1 MSIPN
6 PSDGAPGRPASFP
19 YTLAIFATVLYFAL
33 VVCAFGFVSLL
44 TDTDVVSQADAGPLV
59 GPIATGS
66 AVVAVLLYL
75 LGIGRR
81 YERDLHEA
89 VAASIGDPV
98 RLPLGRAV
106 LVGIVSYV
114 VYVFAGAFAY
124 SIVTAEIFSIVL
136 FAAGSALSG
145 FAIAVGTLA
154 ATISVAYMLV
164 LGSGGEHPARPLW
177 PWER

>member
-6 PSDGAPGRPASFP
+6 PGQGERPASFP
-19 YTLAIFATVLYFAL
+19 YTLAIFAAVLYFAL
-33 VVCAFGFVSLL
+33 VVCAFGFLSLL

-59 GPIATGS
+59 GPTATGS
-66 AVVAVLLYL
+66 AVVTVLLYL

-89 VAASIGDPV
+89 IAASIGDPV

-106 LVGIVSYV
+106 LIGVVSYV
-114 VYVFAGAFAY
+114 VYVLVGAFAY
-124 SIVTAEIFSIVL
+124 SIATAQLFSMVL

-145 FAIAVGTLA
+145 YAIAVGVLA
-154 ATISVAYMLV
+154 AAISVTYMLV

>member
-6 PSDGAPGRPASFP
+6 PGEVTPGRPAAFP

-44 TDTDVVSQADAGPLV
+44 TDTDVVPQADAGPLV

-66 AVVAVLLYL
+66 AVGTVLLYL

-81 YERDLHEA
+81 YERNLHEA
-89 VAASIGDPV
+89 ISLSIGDPV
-98 RLPLGRAV
+98 RLPLGRSV
-106 LVGIVSYV
+106 LIGIVSYV
-114 VYVFAGAFAY
+114 VYVLVGGFAY
-124 SIVTAEIFSIVL
+124 SVVTAEIFSIVL

-145 FAIAVGTLA
+145 FAISVGVLA
-154 ATISVAYMLV
+154 AAISVAYMLV

>member
-1 MSIPN
+1 MSTSN
-6 PSDGAPGRPASFP
+6 PSNGAPGRPAAFP

-44 TDTDVVSQADAGPLV
+44 TDTDVVTQQDAGPLV
-59 GPIATGS
+59 GPLATAS
-66 AVVAVLLYL
+66 AVITVLLYL

-81 YERDLHEA
+81 YERDLHA
-89 VAASIGDPV
+89 ALAASAGDPV
-98 RLPLGRAV
+98 KLPLGRAV
-106 LVGIVSYV
+106 LIGIVSFV
-114 VYVFAGAFAY
+114 VYVFVGAIAY
-124 SIVTAEIFSIVL
+124 SVVTAEVFAVVL

-145 FAIAVGTLA
+145 YAVAVGVLA
-154 ATISVAYMLV
+154 VAISVAYMLV

>member
-1 MSIPN
+1 MSTQHPN
-6 PSDGAPGRPASFP
+6 NGSPPRPASFP

-44 TDTDVVSQADAGPLV
+44 TDTDVVTQADAGPLV
-59 GPIATGS
+59 GPTATGS
-66 AVVAVLLYL
+66 AVVTVLLYL
-75 LGIGRR
+75 LGLGRR
-81 YERDLHEA
+81 YERNVHQA

-98 RLPLGRAV
+98 RLPLGRSV
-106 LVGIVSYV
+106 LIGIVSYV
-114 VYVFAGAFAY
+114 VYVLIGAIAY
-124 SIVTAEIFSIVL
+124 SIVTAELFSVVL

-145 FAIAVGTLA
+145 FAIAVGVLA
-154 ATISVAYMLV
+154 TVIAVAYMLV

>member
-6 PSDGAPGRPASFP
+6 PSEGAPDRPASFP

-44 TDTDVVSQADAGPLV
+44 TDTDVVTQSDAGPLV
-59 GPIATGS
+59 GPIATAS
-66 AVVAVLLYL
+66 AVATVLLYL

-98 RLPLGRAV
+98 RLPLGRSI
-106 LVGIVSYV
+106 LIGIVSYV
-114 VYVFAGAFAY
+114 VYVLVGAIAY
-124 SIVTAEIFSIVL
+124 SIVTAEVFSVVL
-136 FAAGSALSG
+136 FAAGAALSG
-145 FAIAVGTLA
+145 FAIAVGVLA
-154 ATISVAYMLV
+154 AAISVAYMLV

>member
-124 SIVTAEIFSIVL
+124 SIVTAEVFSIVL